1 MAVLVLVPFLLAS
14 ARHVVVRTGRPD
26 WLRRVLAARTPR
38 HGLGVGASV
47 ADELHAFLNSA
58 KRVQIEHRV
67 EEQVLKDDAP
77 DGAPPRMGVDL
88 DAGTAVFHAGPVPPP
103 SPCKRADGSRGA

>member
-1 MAVLVLVPFLLAS
+1 MLMLSSLLIMAVLVMVPFMLAS
-14 ARHVVVRTGRPD
+14 ARYAVIRTGHPA
-26 WLRRVLAARTPR
+26 WLGRVLAGRTPR
-38 HGLGVGASV
+38 EGLGVGASV

-67 EEQVLKDDAP
+67 EEQVLKDDTL

-88 DAGTAVFHAGPVPPP
+88 DAGTAVIRSEGP
-103 SPCKRADGSRGA
+103 AA

>member
-1 MAVLVLVPFLLAS
+1 MVMMSSLLVMAVLVMVPFLLAS
-14 ARHVVVRTGRPD
+14 ARYAVVRTGRPD

-58 KRVQIEHRV
+58 KRVEIEHRV
-67 EEQVLKDDAP
+67 EEQVLKDDAS
-77 DGAPPRMGVDL
+77 DGAPPRMGIDL
-88 DAGTAVFHAGPVPPP
+88 DAGTAVVRRLP
-103 SPCKRADGSRGA
+103 GS